1 MASRLLFPS
10 EISRLIGLFFVNRPL
25 RILHL
30 EDDPDYS
37 DLVSSLLAKEG
48 LDAQIIVVSEGA
60 DFLTALEIERF
71 DIILA
76 DYLLPTYNGLQALQ
90 LARQKCPDT
99 PFLLVSG
106 TIGEQAAIESLKCG
120 ATDYVL
126 KNCPERLV
134 PSIRRAVQE
143 AEERSE
149 RRKAETELIRREKYF
164 RALTENALDIL
175 SVLNTEGLFLYNSPS
190 IMRVL
195 GHDPKDLQGQS
206 AFAFVHPDDLPGVIE
221 AFNQALA
228 DPDLT
233 ATLDFRYQCK
243 DGSWRHLEAVGQ
255 NRLSD
260 PDIGAVV
267 INSRDVTDRKQAQ
280 DNLRES
286 EKQYRLIFDGN
297 PIPMWVFDQETLAF
311 LEVNDAALQHYGYSR
326 EEFLAMTLKD
336 IRPPGEVP
344 AMLEYVHKLVNGD
357 GPSKL
362 GFAGVWRHRKKDG
375 SLIDVE
381 IKWSTISFQGR
392 PASLTMANDI
402 TDRLRTEHRDAAL
415 SKLGQSLSSA
425 TSAIEAAQ
433 IIKQVAHELFV
444 WDAFTLDLYSA
455 EREEVSPIL
464 NVDTTREGKQFE
476 IPSEGSR
483 DPSPM
488 ARRVVNQGAELILR
502 EEPIQI
508 SGDSF
513 PIGDTQ
519 RPSASLMLAPI
530 RNRTKVI
537 GILSIQSYTPKAYDR
552 SDLNTLQT
560 LADHCGGALERIWAE
575 HALRETEQ
583 RFRYLFEGSP
593 DAIFV
598 EDFDGT
604 VLDVNPAA
612 CNLHAMTRDELI
624 GRKVW
629 DLVPVDCRADVAR
642 DFQLLVQGKLSQV
655 EGLSQAR
662 DGRTIPVEVRAS
674 RVEYAGRPTV
684 LLHVRD
690 ITERKSA
697 EAALRSSEMLFHSVW
712 ENSVDGMRL
721 TDEEG
726 IVVAVN
732 QAFCRLVGMRR
743 EEIEGKLFTAIYAA
757 SEEPERV
764 LQQYRRR
771 FRDRLT
777 EKQIERRLCLSNN
790 RIVTFEDTTSFVE
803 LRGRDPLLLG
813 LFRDV
818 TAQKRL
824 EDQLRQAQKMEAIGQ
839 LAGGVAH
846 DFNNILT
853 VIHGHASL
861 LGAGGNLSPTSSR
874 SSQQIIQAAERAAG
888 LTRQLLTFS
897 RRQVM
902 QPRRLDMNE
911 VVNNMTKMLARILG
925 EDINLQLHYYPQP
938 ALVQADAGMMEQVL
952 LNLSVNSRDA
962 MQNGGQ
968 LALRIMVQDL
978 DGGHLANHPEARPG
992 RFVCLSA
999 TDTGCG
1005 IPPENLG
1012 RIFEPFFTTKEVG
1025 KGTGLGLAT
1034 VYGIVKQHQGWIE
1047 VDSSVGKG
1055 TTFKVFLPCCNEN
1068 PGPTVEPAAQP
1079 AVRGGTETILV
1090 VEDETPVRELV
1101 CSLLEGHGYKIL
1113 QAESGVRA
1121 LEVWNQTKDRVDLVL
1136 TDLVMP
1142 DRMNGRE
1149 LAERLWC
1156 ERPKLKVIF
1165 TSGYSADVVG
1175 KDFVLRRGLNY
1186 LQKPYHPQQLAATVR
1201 DCLDEN

>member
-1 MASRLLFPS
+1 
-10 EISRLIGLFFVNRPL
+10 VNEPL

-30 EDDPDYS
+30 EDDPDYA
-37 DLVSSLLAKEG
+37 DLVRSLLAKEG
-48 LDAQIIVVSEGA
+48 LDAQLVVVSEGS
-60 DFLTALEIERF
+60 DFAAALEFEQF
-71 DIILA
+71 DLILA
-76 DYLLPTYNGLQALQ
+76 DYLLPTFNGMQALQ
-90 LARQKCPDT
+90 LARDKYPEM
-99 PFLLVSG
+99 PFLIVSG

-126 KNCPERLV
+126 KHCPERLV

-143 AEERSE
+143 AQERDQ
-149 RRKAETELIRREKYF
+149 RRKVETELVRREKYF

-175 SVLNTEGLFLYNSPS
+175 SVLNSEGLFLYNSPS
-190 IMRVL
+190 VTRVL
-195 GHDPKDLQGQS
+195 GHDPKDLIGQS
-206 AFAFVHPDDLPGVIE
+206 AFSLVHPEDLPSVMD
-221 AFNQALA
+221 AFTRALE
-228 DPDLT
+228 DPELT
-233 ATLDFRYQCK
+233 VTLDFRYQCV
-243 DGSWRHLEAVGQ
+243 DGTWRYLEAVGQ
-255 NRLSD
+255 NRLAD
-260 PDIGAVV
+260 PDIAAMVV
-267 INSRDVTDRKQAQ
+267 NSRDVTDRKQAE
-280 DNLRES
+280 DSLRDS
-286 EKQYRLIFDGN
+286 EQQYRLIFDGN

-311 LEVNDAALQHYGYSR
+311 LEVNDAAIQHYGYSR
-326 EEFLAMTLKD
+326 EEFLAMTLRD
-336 IRPPGEVP
+336 IRPPSEVP
-344 AMLEYVHKLVNGD
+344 AMLEYAHKLVAEET
-357 GPSKL
+357 PTKL
-362 GFAGVWRHRKKDG
+362 GLAGVWVHRKKDG
-375 SLIDVE
+375 NLIDVE
-381 IKWSTISFQGR
+381 IKWSTISFKGR
-392 PASLTMANDI
+392 AASLTMANDI
-402 TDRLRTEHRDAAL
+402 TERKRIEHRDAAL
-415 SKLGQSLSSA
+415 SQLGQSLSSA
-425 TSAIEAAQ
+425 TSAMEAAQ

-444 WDAFTLDLYSA
+444 WDAFTLDLYSS
-455 EREEVSPIL
+455 ERDEASPIL
-464 NVDTTREGKQFE
+464 NVDTNREGQRFE
-476 IPSEGSR
+476 IPTDGATR
-483 DPSPM
+483 PPSPM
-488 ARRVVNQGAELILR
+488 ARRIVTEGAELILR
-502 EEPIQI
+502 EEPIQM
-508 SGDSF
+508 SGDSI
-513 PIGDTQ
+513 PIGDVG

-552 SDLNTLQT
+552 PDLTTLQT

-575 HALRETEQ
+575 HALRESEQ

-612 CNLHAMTRDELI
+612 CQLHGLAREELI

-642 DFQLLVQGKLSQV
+642 DFQLLAQGKVRQIEGISQTR
-655 EGLSQAR
+655 EGRAV
-662 DGRTIPVEVRAS
+662 PVEVRANC
-674 RVEYAGRPTV
+674 VEYAGRPV
-684 LLHVRD
+684 ILLHVRD
-690 ITERKSA
+690 ITERKLA

-732 QAFCRLVGMRR
+732 QAFCKLVGMHRA
-743 EEIEGKLFTAIYAA
+743 ELEGRPFTAIYAA

-764 LQQYRRR
+764 LQRYRSR
-771 FRDRLT
+771 FRERLT
-777 EKQIERRLCLSNN
+777 EKQTERRLALSNG
-790 RIVTFEDTTSFVE
+790 RVVTFEDTTSFVE
-803 LRGRDPLLLG
+803 LRGQDPLLLG

-861 LGAGGNLSPTSSR
+861 LGTGGNLSPASNR

-925 EDINLQLHYYPQP
+925 EDITLQLNYFPQP
-938 ALVQADAGMMEQVL
+938 ALVQADSGMMEQVL

-962 MQNGGQ
+962 MPKGGQ
-968 LALRIMVQDL
+968 LALRISVHEL
-978 DGGHLANHPEARPG
+978 DGGQLPHHPDARPG

-1005 IPPENLG
+1005 IPPENLR

-1047 VDSSVGKG
+1047 VDSGVGKG
-1055 TTFKVFLPCCNEN
+1055 TTFKVFLPCCNE
-1068 PGPTVEPAAQP
+1068 GVGAVSEAAPQP
-1079 AVRGGTETILV
+1079 PVRGGSETILV

-1101 CSLLEGHGYKIL
+1101 CNLLESHGYKIL
-1113 QAESGVRA
+1113 QAESGIKA
-1121 LEVWNQTKDRVDLVL
+1121 LEVWSQSKDRVDLVL

-1149 LAERLWC
+1149 LAERLWS
-1156 ERPKLKVIF
+1156 ERPHLKVIF

-1186 LQKPYHPQQLAATVR
+1186 LQKPYHPQQLAVTVR
-1201 DCLDEN
+1201 DCLDASN